1 MSIASLVRKYG
12 LLLPGLLAVA
22 LTVGVFV
29 LRINENLGLAE
40 LQRTGTQRLELY
52 ATSLNR
58 QIDKYAYFPAT
69 LGLERDVIDLVAH
82 GKPITDTVNR
92 YLEQLN
98 QRAGTLSIYLLD
110 RRGQVTAASN
120 WNRPDSF
127 IGEDLS
133 YRSYF
138 TDAMR
143 RRPGRLFGIG
153 ITRGEPGYY
162 LSSPLLAD
170 GEVEGVAVVKVSLEQ
185 LEQSWATVEVP
196 VIVTDQNGVVI
207 LASVPSWKFTTLRP
221 LPDAERRRLERS
233 LQYNA
238 RPLPSLGL
246 TREQAFGENAVRV
259 RLAPPADVDGS
270 SKLSGNFL
278 AQTAPM
284 GDTGWSLTVLSPVSG
299 INAIAWTRAALA
311 AVASAF
317 IGIVLM
323 LLNQRR
329 QHLHDRLRAR
339 EALQRAHDEL
349 ERKVDERTRTLRA
362 AQDELVH
369 AAKLATIGQISAGL
383 AHEINQPLAALRT
396 LSGNAIKF
404 LRRGDLATAEDN
416 LDRIGS
422 IVDGLGT
429 VTNQLKSF
437 ARKSS
442 GTADPVD
449 VRRALDNALFL
460 LDQRLRHAN
469 VAVSI
474 EVEAGQATA
483 LCDANRLEQVM
494 VNLIANALDAIDNR
508 PSRTLRLRGR
518 REHAR
523 IVIEVHDDGPGLP
536 EHVREH
542 LFEPFFTT
550 KESNR
555 GLGLGLAI
563 SSEIVHHFGGTLT
576 GANHPE
582 GGAVFVVTLPAAGI
596 GETPWTTTS
605 RS

>member
-1 MSIASLVRKYG
+1 MSIASFIRKYG
-12 LLLPGLLAVA
+12 LLLPGLVAIALAAGIAGFRVS
-22 LTVGVFV
+22 
-29 LRINENLGLAE
+29 ENLGLAE
-40 LQRTGTQRLELY
+40 LQRTGTQRLEVY

-69 LGLERDVIDLVAH
+69 LGLERDVIDLVAR
-82 GKPITDTVNR
+82 GKPLTDTVNR

-98 QRAGTLSIYLLD
+98 HRAGTLSIYLLD
-110 RRGQVTAASN
+110 RQGHVVATSN

-138 TDAMR
+138 TDGMR
-143 RRPGRLFGIG
+143 GRPGRLFGIG

-162 LSSPLLAD
+162 LSSPLLAN
-170 GEVEGVAVVKVSLEQ
+170 GEVVGVAVVKVSLEQ

-207 LASVPSWKFTTLRP
+207 LASVSSWKFTTLRP
-221 LPDAERRRLERS
+221 LPDQERRRLERS

-246 TREQAFGENAVRV
+246 TREEAFDENAVLV
-259 RLAPPADVDGS
+259 RLALPSDVDGG

-284 GDTGWSLTVLSPVSG
+284 GDTGWSLTVLSPAGEVR
-299 INAIAWTRAALA
+299 AIAWTRAALA
-311 AVASAF
+311 AIASAF
-317 IGIVLM
+317 VGILLVL
-323 LLNQRR
+323 LDQRR
-329 QHLHDRLRAR
+329 RHLRDRLRAR

-349 ERKVDERTRTLRA
+349 ERKVEERTRTLRA
-362 AQDELVH
+362 AQDKLVH

-383 AHEINQPLAALRT
+383 AHELNQPLAALRT
-396 LSGNAIKF
+396 LSGNAVKF
-404 LRRGDLATAEDN
+404 LRRGDIATAESN

-422 IVDGLGT
+422 IVDGMGT
-429 VTNQLKSF
+429 LTNQLKSF

-442 GTADPVD
+442 GMPGPVD
-449 VRRALDNALFL
+449 VRRAVDNALFL
-460 LDQRLRHAN
+460 LAQRLRRAN
-469 VAVSI
+469 VTITTEIGA
-474 EVEAGQATA
+474 EMTA

-494 VNLIANALDAIDNR
+494 VNLIANALDAIEGIAA
-508 PSRTLRLRGR
+508 PMLRIRGR
-518 REHAR
+518 REATR
-523 IVIEVHDDGPGLP
+523 VIVEVHDNGPGLP
-536 EHVREH
+536 EDVREH

-563 SSEIVHHFGGTLT
+563 SLEIVHHFSGTLS

-582 GGAVFVVTLPAAGI
+582 GGAVFTVALPAADI
-596 GETPWTTTS
+596 GETPWATTS

>member
-1 MSIASLVRKYG
+1 MSIASFIRKYG
-12 LLLPGLLAVA
+12 LLLPGLVAVA
-22 LTVGVFV
+22 LAAGIAGFRVS
-29 LRINENLGLAE
+29 ENLGLAE
-40 LQRTGTQRLELY
+40 LQRTGTQRLEVY

-69 LGLERDVIDLVAH
+69 LGLERDVIDLVAR
-82 GKPITDTVNR
+82 GKPLTDTVNR

-98 QRAGTLSIYLLD
+98 HRAGTLSIYLLD
-110 RRGQVTAASN
+110 RQGHVVAASN
-120 WNRPDSF
+120 WNRSDSF

-138 TDAMR
+138 TDGMR
-143 RRPGRLFGIG
+143 GRPGRLFGIG

-162 LSSPLLAD
+162 LSSPLLAN
-170 GEVEGVAVVKVSLEQ
+170 GEVVGVAVVKVSLEQ

-207 LASVPSWKFTTLRP
+207 LASVSSWKFTTLRP
-221 LPDAERRRLERS
+221 LPDQERRRLERS

-246 TREQAFGENAVRV
+246 TREEAFDENAVLV
-259 RLAPPADVDGS
+259 RLAPPADVDGG

-284 GDTGWSLTVLSPVSG
+284 GDTGWSLTVLSPAGEVR
-299 INAIAWTRAALA
+299 AIAWTRAALA
-311 AVASAF
+311 AIASAF
-317 IGIVLM
+317 VGIVLV
-323 LLNQRR
+323 LLDQRR
-329 QHLHDRLRAR
+329 RHLRDRLRAR

-349 ERKVDERTRTLRA
+349 ERKVEERTRTLRA

-396 LSGNAIKF
+396 LSGNAVKF
-404 LRRGDLATAEDN
+404 LRRGDLATAELN

-422 IVDGLGT
+422 IVDGMGT
-429 VTNQLKSF
+429 LTNQLKSF

-442 GTADPVD
+442 GMPGPVD
-449 VRRALDNALFL
+449 VRRAVDNALFL
-460 LDQRLRHAN
+460 LDQRWRRAN
-469 VAVSI
+469 VTVTTEMGAD
-474 EVEAGQATA
+474 EMTA

-494 VNLIANALDAIDNR
+494 VNLIANALDAIEGIAT
-508 PSRTLRLRGR
+508 PMLRLRGR
-518 REHAR
+518 REATR
-523 IVIEVHDDGPGLP
+523 VIVEVHDNGPGLP
-536 EHVREH
+536 EDVREH

-563 SSEIVHHFGGTLT
+563 SLEIVHHFSGTLS

-582 GGAVFVVTLPAAGI
+582 GGAVFTVALPAADI
-596 GETPWTTTS
+596 GETPWATTS

>member
-1 MSIASLVRKYG
+1 MSIASFIRKYG
-12 LLLPGLLAVA
+12 LLLPGLVAIALAAGIAGFRVS
-22 LTVGVFV
+22 
-29 LRINENLGLAE
+29 ENLGLAE
-40 LQRTGTQRLELY
+40 LQRTGTQRLEVY

-69 LGLERDVIDLVAH
+69 LGLERDVIDLVAR
-82 GKPITDTVNR
+82 GKPLTDTVNR

-98 QRAGTLSIYLLD
+98 HRAGTLSIYLLD
-110 RRGQVTAASN
+110 RQGHVVATSN

-138 TDAMR
+138 TDGMR
-143 RRPGRLFGIG
+143 GRPGRLFGIG

-162 LSSPLLAD
+162 LSSPLLAN
-170 GEVEGVAVVKVSLEQ
+170 GEVVGVAVVKVSLEQ

-207 LASVPSWKFTTLRP
+207 LASVSSWKFTTLRP
-221 LPDAERRRLERS
+221 LPDQERRRLERS

-246 TREQAFGENAVRV
+246 TREEAFDENAVLV
-259 RLAPPADVDGS
+259 RLALPSDVDGG

-284 GDTGWSLTVLSPVSG
+284 GDTGWSLTVLSPAGEVR
-299 INAIAWTRAALA
+299 AIAWTRAALA
-311 AVASAF
+311 AIASAF
-317 IGIVLM
+317 VGILVVL
-323 LLNQRR
+323 LDQRR
-329 QHLHDRLRAR
+329 RHLRDRLRAR

-349 ERKVDERTRTLRA
+349 ERKVEERTRTLRA

-383 AHEINQPLAALRT
+383 AHELNQPLAALRT
-396 LSGNAIKF
+396 LSGNAVKF
-404 LRRGDLATAEDN
+404 LRRGDIATAESN

-422 IVDGLGT
+422 IVDGMGT
-429 VTNQLKSF
+429 LTNQLKSF

-442 GTADPVD
+442 GMPGPVD
-449 VRRALDNALFL
+449 VRRAVDNALFL
-460 LDQRLRHAN
+460 LDQRLRRAN
-469 VAVSI
+469 VTITTEIGA
-474 EVEAGQATA
+474 EMTA

-494 VNLIANALDAIDNR
+494 VNLIANALDAIEGIAA
-508 PSRTLRLRGR
+508 PMLRIRGR
-518 REHAR
+518 REATR
-523 IVIEVHDDGPGLP
+523 VIVEVHDNGPGLP
-536 EHVREH
+536 EDVREH

-563 SSEIVHHFGGTLT
+563 SLEIVHHFSGTLS

-582 GGAVFVVTLPAAGI
+582 GGAVFTVALPAADI
-596 GETPWTTTS
+596 GETPWATTS

>member
-1 MSIASLVRKYG
+1 MSIASFIRKYG
-12 LLLPGLLAVA
+12 LLLPGLVAIALAAGIAGFRVS
-22 LTVGVFV
+22 
-29 LRINENLGLAE
+29 ENLGLAE
-40 LQRTGTQRLELY
+40 LQRTGTQRLEVY

-69 LGLERDVIDLVAH
+69 LGLERDVIDLVAR
-82 GKPITDTVNR
+82 GKPLTDTVNR

-98 QRAGTLSIYLLD
+98 HRAGTLSIYLLD
-110 RRGQVTAASN
+110 RQGHVVATSN

-138 TDAMR
+138 TDGMR
-143 RRPGRLFGIG
+143 GRPGRLFGIG

-162 LSSPLLAD
+162 LSSPLLAN
-170 GEVEGVAVVKVSLEQ
+170 GEVVGVAVVKVSLEQ

-207 LASVPSWKFTTLRP
+207 LASVSSWKFTTLRP
-221 LPDAERRRLERS
+221 LPDQERRRLERS

-246 TREQAFGENAVRV
+246 TREEAFDENAVLV
-259 RLAPPADVDGS
+259 RLALPSDVDGG

-284 GDTGWSLTVLSPVSG
+284 GDTGWSLTVLSPAGEVR
-299 INAIAWTRAALA
+299 AIAWTRAALA
-311 AVASAF
+311 AIASAF
-317 IGIVLM
+317 VGILLVL
-323 LLNQRR
+323 LDQRR
-329 QHLHDRLRAR
+329 RHLRDRLRAR

-349 ERKVDERTRTLRA
+349 ERKVEERTRTLRA
-362 AQDELVH
+362 TQDELVH

-383 AHEINQPLAALRT
+383 AHELNQPLAALRT
-396 LSGNAIKF
+396 LSGNAVKF
-404 LRRGDLATAEDN
+404 LRRGDIATAESN

-422 IVDGLGT
+422 IVDGMGT
-429 VTNQLKSF
+429 LTNQLKSF

-442 GTADPVD
+442 GMPGPVD
-449 VRRALDNALFL
+449 VRRAVDNALFL
-460 LDQRLRHAN
+460 LDQRLRRAN
-469 VAVSI
+469 VTITTEIGA
-474 EVEAGQATA
+474 EMTA

-494 VNLIANALDAIDNR
+494 VNLIANALDAIEGIAA
-508 PSRTLRLRGR
+508 PMLRIRGR
-518 REHAR
+518 REATR
-523 IVIEVHDDGPGLP
+523 VIVEVHDNGPGLP
-536 EHVREH
+536 EDVREH

-563 SSEIVHHFGGTLT
+563 SLEIVHHFSGTLS

-582 GGAVFVVTLPAAGI
+582 GGAVFTVALPAADI
-596 GETPWTTTS
+596 GETPWATTS

>member
-1 MSIASLVRKYG
+1 MSIASFIRKYG
-12 LLLPGLLAVA
+12 LLLPGLVAVA
-22 LTVGVFV
+22 LAAGIAGFRVS
-29 LRINENLGLAE
+29 ENLGLAE
-40 LQRTGTQRLELY
+40 LQRTGTQRLEVY

-69 LGLERDVIDLVAH
+69 LGLERDVIDLVAR
-82 GKPITDTVNR
+82 GKPLTDTVNR

-98 QRAGTLSIYLLD
+98 HRAGTLSIYLLD
-110 RRGQVTAASN
+110 RQGHVVAASN
-120 WNRPDSF
+120 WNRSDSF

-138 TDAMR
+138 ADGMR
-143 RRPGRLFGIG
+143 GRPGRLFGIG

-162 LSSPLLAD
+162 LSSPLLAN
-170 GEVEGVAVVKVSLEQ
+170 GEVVGVAVVKVSLEQ

-207 LASVPSWKFTTLRP
+207 LASVSSWKFTTLRP
-221 LPDAERRRLERS
+221 LPDQERRRLERS

-246 TREQAFGENAVRV
+246 TREEAFDENAVLV
-259 RLAPPADVDGS
+259 RLAPPADVDGG

-284 GDTGWSLTVLSPVSG
+284 GDTGWSLTVLSPAGEVR
-299 INAIAWTRAALA
+299 AIAWTRAALA
-311 AVASAF
+311 AIASAF
-317 IGIVLM
+317 VGIVLV
-323 LLNQRR
+323 LLDQRR
-329 QHLHDRLRAR
+329 RHLRDRLRAR

-349 ERKVDERTRTLRA
+349 ERKVEERTRTLRA

-396 LSGNAIKF
+396 LSGNAVKF
-404 LRRGDLATAEDN
+404 LRRGDLATAEHN

-422 IVDGLGT
+422 IVDGMGT
-429 VTNQLKSF
+429 LTNQLKSF

-442 GTADPVD
+442 GMPGPVD
-449 VRRALDNALFL
+449 VRRAVDNALFL
-460 LDQRLRHAN
+460 LDQRWRRAN
-469 VAVSI
+469 VTVTTEMGAD
-474 EVEAGQATA
+474 EMTA

-494 VNLIANALDAIDNR
+494 VNLIANALDAIEGIAT
-508 PSRTLRLRGR
+508 PMLRLRGR
-518 REHAR
+518 REATR
-523 IVIEVHDDGPGLP
+523 VIVEVHDNGPGLQ
-536 EHVREH
+536 EDVREH

-563 SSEIVHHFGGTLT
+563 SLEIVHHFSGTLS

-582 GGAVFVVTLPAAGI
+582 GGAVFTVALPAADI
-596 GETPWTTTS
+596 GETPWATTS

>member
-1 MSIASLVRKYG
+1 MSIASFIRKYG
-12 LLLPGLLAVA
+12 LLLPGLVAIALAAGIAGFRVS
-22 LTVGVFV
+22 
-29 LRINENLGLAE
+29 ENLGLAE
-40 LQRTGTQRLELY
+40 LQRTGTQRLEVY

-69 LGLERDVIDLVAH
+69 LGLERDVIDLVAR
-82 GKPITDTVNR
+82 GKPLTDTVNR

-98 QRAGTLSIYLLD
+98 HRAGTLSIYLLD
-110 RRGQVTAASN
+110 RQGHVVATSN

-138 TDAMR
+138 TDGMR
-143 RRPGRLFGIG
+143 GRPGRLFGIG

-162 LSSPLLAD
+162 LSSPLLAN
-170 GEVEGVAVVKVSLEQ
+170 GEVVGVAVVKVSLEQ

-207 LASVPSWKFTTLRP
+207 LASVSSWKFTTLRP
-221 LPDAERRRLERS
+221 LPDQERRRLERS

-246 TREQAFGENAVRV
+246 TREEAFDENAVLV
-259 RLAPPADVDGS
+259 RLALPSDVDGG

-284 GDTGWSLTVLSPVSG
+284 GDTGWSLTVLSPAGEVR
-299 INAIAWTRAALA
+299 AIAWTRAALA
-311 AVASAF
+311 AIASAF
-317 IGIVLM
+317 VGILLVL
-323 LLNQRR
+323 LDQRR
-329 QHLHDRLRAR
+329 RHLRDRLRAR

-349 ERKVDERTRTLRA
+349 ERKVEERTRTLRA

-383 AHEINQPLAALRT
+383 AHELNQPLAALRT
-396 LSGNAIKF
+396 LSGNAVKF
-404 LRRGDLATAEDN
+404 LRRGDIATAESN

-422 IVDGLGT
+422 IVDGMGT
-429 VTNQLKSF
+429 LTNQLKSF

-442 GTADPVD
+442 GMPGPVD
-449 VRRALDNALFL
+449 VRRAVDNALFL
-460 LDQRLRHAN
+460 LAQRLRRAN
-469 VAVSI
+469 VTITTEIGA
-474 EVEAGQATA
+474 EMTA

-494 VNLIANALDAIDNR
+494 VNLIANALDAIEGIAA
-508 PSRTLRLRGR
+508 PMLRIRGR
-518 REHAR
+518 REATR
-523 IVIEVHDDGPGLP
+523 VIVEVHDNGPGLP
-536 EHVREH
+536 EDVREH

-563 SSEIVHHFGGTLT
+563 SLEIVHHFSGTLS

-582 GGAVFVVTLPAAGI
+582 GGAVFTVALPAADI
-596 GETPWTTTS
+596 GETPWATTS